1 MHNTES
7 GKKIN
12 QAVNN
17 TSKAVGGAISS
28 AKGALSSWW
37 SSMTTQNKDTEGRQS
52 DESSISTPPAEEANG
67 IEDSSDE
74 DEIIIEKQRPQVSVP
89 NEGIIEIA
97 REAELL
103 DKSKKPEVDE
113 PNSIKSKKPE
123 IEEPNSEGVFI
134 V

>member
-17 TSKAVGGAISS
+17 TSKAVGGAITS

-37 SSMTTQNKDTEGRQS
+37 NSMTTQNKDNEGRQS
-52 DESSISTPPAEEANG
+52 DESSTPPDEEDNG
-67 IEDSSDE
+67 IEDDSDSE
-74 DEIIIEKQRPQVSVP
+74 DEIIIEKQEPRVTVP
-89 NEGIIEIA
+89 NDGIVEIA

-103 DKSKKPEVDE
+103 DKT
-113 PNSIKSKKPE
+113 KSE
-123 IEEPNSEGVFI
+123 QERGSDDVFI

>member
-17 TSKAVGGAISS
+17 TSKAVGGAIST

-37 SSMTTQNKDTEGRQS
+37 NSMTTQNKDSDGRQS
-52 DESSISTPPAEEANG
+52 DESPSPPEECHDDNG
-67 IEDSSDE
+67 FEDSSDD
-74 DEIIIEKQRPQVSVP
+74 DEIIVERQEPQVTVQSD
-89 NEGIIEIA
+89 GIVEIA

-103 DKSKKPEVDE
+103 DKSKYEPER
-113 PNSIKSKKPE
+113 S
-123 IEEPNSEGVFI
+123 SEDIFI

>member
-37 SSMTTQNKDTEGRQS
+37 NSMTTQNKDGDGRQS
-52 DESSISTPPAEEANG
+52 DECSTPEEYQDGNG

-74 DEIIIEKQRPQVSVP
+74 DEIIVEKEKPQVTAENDGVV
-89 NEGIIEIA
+89 EIA

-103 DKSKKPEVDE
+103 DKT
-113 PNSIKSKKPE
+113 
-123 IEEPNSEGVFI
+123 NSEQVRSSEDIFI

>member
-37 SSMTTQNKDTEGRQS
+37 NSMTTQNKDGDGRQS
-52 DESSISTPPAEEANG
+52 DEFSTPPEEYHDSNG

-74 DEIIIEKQRPQVSVP
+74 DNIIVEKEKPQVTVESDGVV
-89 NEGIIEIA
+89 EIA

-103 DKSKKPEVDE
+103 DKT
-113 PNSIKSKKPE
+113 KSE
-123 IEEPNSEGVFI
+123 QERSSEDIFI